1 MILSMFSVIIGIF
14 CYYRYSLLFPVFPVF
29 FLFPV
34 FPVFSAIL
42 TLLLAL
48 GSAPMPEIATDQLN
62 DKSAP
67 LHTEIEQGNENISIE
82 KSDNNI
88 KEEQMSKRKP
98 VNFRTE
104 ILK

>member
-1 MILSMFSVIIGIF
+1 MLFDITLCIL
-14 CYYRYSLLFPVFPVF
+14 CYYRYSLLLSVFSVFPVF
-29 FLFPV
+29 FL

-48 GSAPMPEIATDQLN
+48 GSAPMPEIATDQLI
-62 DKSAP
+62 DKSAT
-67 LHTEIEQGNENISIE
+67 LHTEIGQGNENISIE